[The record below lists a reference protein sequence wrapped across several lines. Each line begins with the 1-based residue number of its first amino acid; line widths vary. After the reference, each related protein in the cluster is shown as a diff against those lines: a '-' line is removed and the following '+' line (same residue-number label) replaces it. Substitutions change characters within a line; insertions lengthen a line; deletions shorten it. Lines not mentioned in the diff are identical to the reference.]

1 MNSINF
7 NKDIKK
13 KVIIEEGE
21 ELLHNH
27 YPLSTVDK
35 TKRLLVGVDAG
46 STQTRVLLIDDL
58 NNEPDTTLYTIP
70 SVSSFVP
77 NDVEIRP
84 QGDLLYNIMD
94 SVIVNLKALNETIFT
109 KRRVVR
115 GTKKTDFGGAEN
127 RISSSNQKIK
137 SEVFYI
143 NIIDAIGYALCQK
156 YKDSIPKN
164 VELVVGVALP
174 PDDRQSTTNRN
185 AFKRQLLGQYS
196 WTHTDSDVSINID
209 IAETTILTEP
219 EAFIKAYYSTT
230 DEEIPEYILHINGGG
245 RSIGV
250 ELLANGIPIEKTSKS
265 LYYGGTQ
272 LLDNL
277 GELIAKTEGGR
288 AAKEQALRKAI
299 NTGFLTSGKTVK
311 DVVDYIKTVKAEMA
325 DKIYTDVTKYVFDAQ
340 QEVAIEDIAEISV
353 SGRLFESGEYDISI
367 ADFLGEKYKQ
377 VSPNTEFIRMEGNLI
392 PLGLAFSV
400 CKDYYGFLEDSSIDL
415 SAEPEDNTNE
425 DETYV

>member
-415 SAEPEDNTNE
+415 SAEPEDNTDE

>member
-1 MNSINF
+1 MNNVNF

-13 KVIIEEGE
+13 KLVIEDGE
-21 ELLHNH
+21 ELLHRH
-27 YPLSTVDK
+27 YPLSVVDT
-35 TKRLLVGVDAG
+35 TKKILVGVDAG
-46 STQTRVLLIDDL
+46 STQTRVMLIDSLED
-58 NNEPDTTLYTIP
+58 EPDTTLYTIP

-84 QGDLLYNIMD
+84 QGDLLYNLMD
-94 SVIVNLKALNETIFT
+94 SVIVNLKASNETIFT

-115 GTKKTDFGGAEN
+115 GTKRVDFGGAEN
-127 RISSSNQKIK
+127 RISSSMQKIK

-156 YKDSIPKN
+156 YKNNIPKN

-174 PDDRQSTTNRN
+174 PDDRQSTANRN
-185 AFKRQLLGQYS
+185 EFKKQLLGLYN
-196 WTHTDSDVSINID
+196 WANPDAGIEIGID
-209 IAETTILTEP
+209 IAESTILTEP
-219 EAFIKAYYSTT
+219 EAFIKAYYSST

-250 ELLANGIPIEKTSKS
+250 ELLVNGVPIEKTSKS

-272 LLDNL
+272 LLNNL

-288 AAKEQALRKAI
+288 PAKENALRKAI
-299 NTGFLTSGKTVK
+299 DSGYLATGRVSK
-311 DVVDYIKTVKAEMA
+311 DVVQYIKTVKAEIA
-325 DKIYTDVTKYVFDAQ
+325 DKIFTDITKHVFDAQ
-340 QEVAIEDIAEISV
+340 EEVAVQDIAEVSV

-367 ADFLGEKYKQ
+367 ADFLGEKFQ
-377 VSPNTEFIRMEGNLI
+377 AVSPDTEFTRMEGNLI

-400 CKDYYGFLEDSSIDL
+400 FKDYYGFLEDDDIDL
-415 SAEPEDNTNE
+415 SDEVNE
-425 DETYV
+425 NDPVA

>member
-156 YKDSIPKN
+156 YKDAIPKN

-196 WTHTDSDVSINID
+196 WTHTDSDVNINID

-415 SAEPEDNTNE
+415 SAEPEDNNDE

>member
-21 ELLHNH
+21 ELLHKH

-84 QGDLLYNIMD
+84 QGDLLYNVMD

-415 SAEPEDNTNE
+415 SAEPEDNIDE

>member
-415 SAEPEDNTNE
+415 SAEPEDNIDE